1 MATDEDITT
10 MRILFQRLVGNG
22 TTVTVNCPPML
33 LKPVTNNDGVVGCE
47 YNNLAYA
54 LFALVTLII
63 VGIPFVAVICYV
75 HRRIRHKQRARPRGL
90 SHSASLD
97 SSSAYPYQVPYV

>member
-22 TTVTVNCPPML
+22 TTVKCPML
-33 LKPVTNNDGVVGCE
+33 LKPVTDIDDVVGCE
-47 YNNLAYA
+47 YNNWAYA
-54 LFALVTLII
+54 LFALVALII

-97 SSSAYPYQVPYV
+97 SSSACPYQVPYV